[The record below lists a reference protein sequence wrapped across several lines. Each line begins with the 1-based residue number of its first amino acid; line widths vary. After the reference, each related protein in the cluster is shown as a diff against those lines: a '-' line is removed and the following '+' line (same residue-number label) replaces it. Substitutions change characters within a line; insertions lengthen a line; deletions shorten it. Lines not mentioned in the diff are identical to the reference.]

1 MKSIPLEI
9 DEKDLEGSIN
19 LSYSQHQELAAR
31 VMVKIMKNEK
41 NTTLEF
47 MDVHEVNSKSDV
59 RPMSTPISKSDGTLM
74 CTLLHE
80 TSNYVN
86 LMPKEV
92 NSKSEGTPISKPTS
106 KSVSTPM
113 ATLKGT
119 LMSTPSSKSL
129 SH

>member
-47 MDVHEVNSKSDV
+47 MDVHEVKSKSDV
-59 RPMSTPISKSDGTLM
+59 TPMSRGGIM
-74 CTLLHE
+74 HLL
-80 TSNYVN
+80 SNLN
-86 LMPKEV
+86 
-92 NSKSEGTPISKPTS
+92 
-106 KSVSTPM
+106 
-113 ATLKGT
+113 
-119 LMSTPSSKSL
+119 
-129 SH
+129 